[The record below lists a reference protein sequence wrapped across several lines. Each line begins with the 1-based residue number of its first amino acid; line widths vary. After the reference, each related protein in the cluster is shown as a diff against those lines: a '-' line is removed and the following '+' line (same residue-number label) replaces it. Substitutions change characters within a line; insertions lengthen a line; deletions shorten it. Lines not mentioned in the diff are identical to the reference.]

1 MGDKQELT
9 SFVIGYTLEV
19 DVTVYRRTFS
29 CRVRT
34 QYNVWG
40 RGGGDFFHFHRERI
54 ETLPREDFRSAQR
67 PLALMK
73 YRTAV
78 QQS

>member
-34 QYNVWG
+34 QRNVG
-40 RGGGDFFHFHRERI
+40 RGEVDLFHFHRERI